1 MLSRSCLR
9 RVLGMSCCDRR
20 GSWKISRLGS
30 MDLSARGAR
39 VLQALAV
46 TSCGRGFDLNVPGAS
61 HVMKACAGFR
71 HEIQVNLYLKVDGR
85 LGKLQSMGAFT
96 LGAEHAG
103 HSACL
108 TRCNNSCVRLG
119 GRQEQPIW
127 LTRNFFHGLMSLKTL
142 RVIFI
147 FLGCTCRPDVALL
160 FGSYAVL
167 IFGTLNMYI
176 YIYVYIYIYSRNDL
190 IDYFH
195 FNPLTATPSFLDI
208 RPATVPEGRS
218 SILGLGWREHTWN
231 MTKSAVPNWH
241 TAHFTFGPNSRTARY

>member
-20 GSWKISRLGS
+20 GFSWKISRLDGS

-39 VLQALAV
+39 VLQALACV

-147 FLGCTCRPDVALL
+147 FLGCACRPDVALL

-167 IFGTLNMYI
+167 IFGTLK
-176 YIYVYIYIYSRNDL
+176 IYIYSRNYL

-195 FNPLTATPSFLDI
+195 FHFQSLDCD
-208 RPATVPEGRS
+208 S
-218 SILGLGWREHTWN
+218 Q
-231 MTKSAVPNWH
+231 
-241 TAHFTFGPNSRTARY
+241 FFGH